1 MYPRRHALLV
11 VCGCAVSLTSM
22 PLAAQEQQPPAS
34 APPAGAPAVALP
46 PVTVEAQQK
55 SAAKPKAKAKAKTS
69 SAPAITPS
77 KPEPAPVAAA
87 VNPNST
93 MTPPPAYSGGQ
104 VATGGQVG
112 LLGNKGVMDTP
123 FNQTSYT
130 DKLIQDQQSQ
140 TLADVLDNDP
150 SVRSNFPSSAGVEDF
165 NIRGF
170 PISNADILFGGL
182 YGVAPGYGGAID
194 TGAIARVE
202 VLKGPNAFLYGIGPG
217 SGVGGAIN
225 LVPKRASETPITQ
238 FTTSYSSDAQFGGHV
253 DIGRRY
259 GERDGDSVGVRFNG
273 VVRGGETAIDR
284 TTQETKSA
292 ALGLDFRGTFVR
304 LSTDLGYQSM
314 RTEAMRRFIYL
325 DVWTNPDVKIP
336 AAPDSSSN
344 WSQPWTFLDNESV
357 YGVVRGEVDIVEDVT
372 AYAAVGG
379 TYNENETVRQT
390 LGLTDDHGT
399 LSGRALNGVGSYR
412 SGTAETGLRGSA
424 ATAFIKHDFNVAYT
438 TYWRT
443 IDDASTTAWP
453 ASDNNLY
460 DPVFS
465 PRPDF
470 DALPDASDAP
480 KISAQ
485 RNASVAFSDTL
496 SVLDERVQLTV
507 GVRRQQVVAK
517 NFDLGTVTSSYDESA
532 WTPAYG
538 LVVKAFSNV
547 SIYANHIE
555 GLQQGLT
562 APDNAANKGQVFPP
576 FVTEQKEVGVK
587 IDFGALTTTLSAFQI
602 ALPSAFIGPGNIFSV
617 NGEQRNRGIE
627 LNVFGEPIKGFRPLG
642 GVAFIES
649 VLTKTENAAFQGTKG
664 PGVPEVTANI
674 GAEWDT
680 PFVPGLTVTGRM
692 IYTSSAPYDQ
702 ANSLTIPSWT
712 RFDAGARYTFVTNGI
727 PTTVRANITNL
738 FGNDYWATADQWGS
752 LGLSEPRT
760 FQLATTFDF

>member
-1 MYPRRHALLV
+1 
-11 VCGCAVSLTSM
+11 
-22 PLAAQEQQPPAS
+22 
-34 APPAGAPAVALP
+34 
-46 PVTVEAQQK
+46 
-55 SAAKPKAKAKAKTS
+55 
-69 SAPAITPS
+69 
-77 KPEPAPVAAA
+77 
-87 VNPNST
+87 
-93 MTPPPAYSGGQ
+93 MTPPAPYAGGQ
-104 VATGGQVG
+104 VATGGQLGV
-112 LLGNKGVMDTP
+112 LGNRGVMDTP

-130 DKLIQDQQSQ
+130 DQLIQNQQSQ
-140 TLADVLDNDP
+140 TLGDVLDNDL
-150 SVRSNFPSSAGVEDF
+150 SVRSNFPSAAGVEDF

-182 YGVAPGYGGAID
+182 YGVAPGYGGAVD

-225 LVPKRASETPITQ
+225 LVPKRAGEVPITQ
-238 FTTSYSSDAQFGGHV
+238 FTSSYSPDSQFGGHI

-259 GERDGDSVGVRFNG
+259 GDRDGDSVGVRFNG
-273 VVRGGETAIDR
+273 VLRGGETAIDR
-284 TTQETKSA
+284 LTQDTKSA
-292 ALGLDFRGTFVR
+292 ALGLDFRGSFVR

-314 RTEAMRRFIYL
+314 HTEAMRRFIYL

-336 AAPDSSSN
+336 RAPDSSSN
-344 WSQPWTFLDNESV
+344 WSQPWTYLDNENV
-357 YGVVRGEVDIVEDVT
+357 YGVVRGEVDIVEDIT

-390 LGLTDDHGT
+390 LGVIDDQGT
-399 LSGRALNGVGSYR
+399 LEGRALYGVGSYR
-412 SGTAETGLRGSA
+412 SGTAETGVRGSA
-424 ATAFIKHDFNVAYT
+424 ATAFIKHDFSVGYT

-453 ASDNNLY
+453 ANNNNLY

-465 PRPDF
+465 PRPTF
-470 DALPDASDAP
+470 DPLPGPSDAP
-480 KISAQ
+480 KLSEQ

-507 GVRRQQVVAK
+507 GVRRQQVTAK
-517 NFDLGTVTSSYDESA
+517 NFDMGTVVSNYDESA

-538 LVVKAFSNV
+538 LVVKPFSNV
-547 SIYANHIE
+547 SLYANHIE

-562 APDNAANKGQVFPP
+562 APDTAANFGEVFPP
-576 FVTEQKEVGVK
+576 FVTEQQEVGMKV
-587 IDFGALTTTLSAFQI
+587 DFGTVTATLSAFQI
-602 ALPSAFIGPGNIFSV
+602 ALPSAFINPATNIFSV
-617 NGEQRNRGIE
+617 SGEQRNRGLE

-642 GVAFIES
+642 GIAVIES
-649 VLTKTENAAFQGTKG
+649 VLTKTENPAFQGNKG
-664 PGVPEVTANI
+664 PGVPQVTANL

-702 ANSLTIPSWT
+702 ANTLTIPSWT
-712 RFDAGARYTFVTNGI
+712 RFDMGARYAFVANGI
-727 PTTVRANITNL
+727 PTTVRANVTNV
-738 FGNDYWATADQWGS
+738 FGSDYWATADQWGS

-760 FQLATTFDF
+760 FMLSSAFDF